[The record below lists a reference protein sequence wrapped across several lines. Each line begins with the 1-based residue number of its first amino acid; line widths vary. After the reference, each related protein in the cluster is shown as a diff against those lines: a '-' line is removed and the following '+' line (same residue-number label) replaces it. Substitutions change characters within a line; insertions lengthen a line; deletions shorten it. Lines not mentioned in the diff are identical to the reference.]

1 MNSQLPPVDPVLQA
15 HLARRSAGPLP
26 EGLADQVL
34 QTVDAAPVKPK
45 YAWRALSSRSAR
57 TAPRTLLAGAGLA
70 AVVLLVAALAVA
82 PRFQM
87 TPAAS
92 RLAGYPADRALTTAE
107 LAALMAGPALPTN
120 TTLVADVVID
130 IRTDVCPMDRY
141 GTVGIVEGMAS
152 QVCVMT
158 ASDVLTQP
166 VTISGIMAF
175 RYLAPGYLGLLGEIA
190 PAAPA
195 KVAFRVA
202 DDWPLQG
209 KTFLVEGWLYRLD
222 GWQGYSQVP
231 GAESMGCPANTPEP
245 AGDPLDPTG
254 SDVCVYSWLTDKSI
268 AAPPGF
274 ASGQP
279 ITSEQTRSVEAAG
292 MELIDAIPSDAA
304 VHGVYVVR
312 SVTEPCP
319 GAPPQDSRGCGG
331 WRVLAKVADI
341 SLPALSGS
349 PLKDATEAPTTAPPA
364 TLVAPS
370 LTGVIGSGNQ
380 PLAADELETL
390 MVEQPDHLARR
401 TVIIA
406 APIPTQISCQSDASG
421 GGCAVN
427 TKPLAIDG
435 AWAVS
440 IRADGTLSL
449 VGQIATPT
457 AGGYVFKLDQLRTW
471 SGGVGFVIVDAWLD
485 WENGCD
491 SATDPPYGSVGCGT
505 SLLTAEKLTW
515 MHMAALLPAGAVVTW
530 VQSDAYRAFGSQAL
544 SDGVHGLY
552 LVEVANQ
559 TAPRILAR
567 LEPLTP

>member
-1 MNSQLPPVDPVLQA
+1 MNSQLPPVDTVLRAQLA
-15 HLARRSAGPLP
+15 HRSGGRLP
-26 EGLADQVL
+26 EGLADRVL
-34 QTVDAAPVKPK
+34 LAVDSAPVKPR
-45 YAWRALSSRSAR
+45 YAWRAFSPRSGR

-70 AVVLLVAALAVA
+70 AVLLLAAALVVV
-82 PRFQM
+82 PRFQV

-92 RLAGYPADRALTTAE
+92 GLAGYPADRALTAAE

-141 GTVGIVEGMAS
+141 GTVGIVEGMPS

-158 ASDVLTQP
+158 ASNVLIQP
-166 VTISGIMAF
+166 VTIRGTMAF
-175 RYLAPGYLGLLGEIA
+175 RYLAPGILGLLGEIT
-190 PAAPA
+190 PASPRM
-195 KVAFRVA
+195 AFRVA
-202 DDWPLQG
+202 DEWPLQG
-209 KTFLVEGWLYRLD
+209 KTFLVDGWL
-222 GWQGYSQVP
+222 
-231 GAESMGCPANTPEP
+231 GAEGLTVSCAQAPTPGDVLLPTGEDCPYDDWLSDDSTAPGIQADHEYSPPSPLPSYDTLSLRGNARHVN
-245 AGDPLDPTG
+245 AGGMRIIDSLDP
-254 SDVCVYSWLTDKSI
+254 
-268 AAPPGF
+268 
-274 ASGQP
+274 
-279 ITSEQTRSVEAAG
+279 
-292 MELIDAIPSDAA
+292 
-304 VHGVYVVR
+304 GVPVRGVFVVR
-312 SVTEPCP
+312 SVTEGCP
-319 GAPPQDSRGCGG
+319 GDPPQSSTGCGA
-331 WRVLAKVADI
+331 WRVLAKVVEI
-341 SLPALSGS
+341 SLPAPSGS
-349 PLKDATEAPTTAPPA
+349 PLKAATETPTTAPPA
-364 TLVAPS
+364 TPVAPS

-401 TVIIA
+401 TVIVA

-427 TKPLAIDG
+427 TKPLARDG
-435 AWAVS
+435 VWAVS
-440 IRADGTLSL
+440 ISVDGTLSL

-457 AGGYVFKLDQLRTW
+457 AGNYVFTLEQLQAW
-471 SGGVGFVIVDAWLD
+471 SGGTGLVIVDAWLD

-491 SATDPPYGSVGCGT
+491 SPAGSPYGSGGCGT
-505 SLLTAEKLTW
+505 SLLTAEKLAW